1 MNSSFNTAA
10 QITPETPKS
19 PIPIAVVDDADLKKW
34 LTEQQPPIRAWVKS
48 VGFEPKAGS
57 LCLIP
62 SKEGKVGRVLFGRNK
77 DTPDIWRIASLP
89 DRLPPGSYV
98 LESGAA
104 PTEAAL
110 GWMLGAYRFDRY
122 KTADR
127 LKRPILGLPTGID
140 RKRLL
145 ATVDAVYLARDL
157 TNLPAED
164 LGPSALA
171 AAAQNVAEAHHAD
184 IRIIVGKDLLKRN
197 FPAIHAVGRAADDAP
212 RLVDFSWGDEDAP
225 KVTLVGKGVCFDS
238 GGLDIKPAQGMKMM
252 KKDMGG
258 AATVLGLAKLIMA
271 ENLPVRLRVLIPAV
285 ENAISGNAYRP
296 MDVIRTRSGVTVE
309 IGHTDAEGRVI
320 LSDALAEASDDDPDL
335 LLDFATLTGA
345 ARVALGPELPA
356 LFSND
361 EGVAED
367 LLSHGK
373 AVEDPLWRLPLW
385 QGYGKLID
393 GDSADITNSTESP
406 FGGAITAALFL
417 ERFVGKK
424 TRWAHIDTMAWNV
437 AGRAGRPKGGEAL
450 GLRAA
455 FAMIEERF
463 A

>member
-1 MNSSFNTAA
+1 MNASFNTAA

-19 PIPIAVVDDADLKKW
+19 PIPIAVVDDTDLKKW
-34 LTEQQPPIRAWVKS
+34 LAEQQPPIRAWVKS
-48 VGFEPKAGS
+48 VGFEPKSGS

-62 SKEGKVGRVLFGRNK
+62 SKEGKVGRVLYGRNK

-89 DRLPPGSYV
+89 NRLPPGSYV

-104 PTEAAL
+104 PAEAAL

-127 LKRPILGLPTGID
+127 KKRPILGLPTGID

-145 ATVDAVYLARDL
+145 ATVDAMFLARDL
-157 TNLPAED
+157 INLPAED

-171 AAAQNVAEAHHAD
+171 AAAHSVAEAHDAD
-184 IRIIVGKDLLKRN
+184 IRVIVGKDLLKRN

-320 LSDALAEASDDDPDL
+320 LSDALAEAADDEPDL

-345 ARVALGPELPA
+345 ARVALGPDLPA

-373 AVEDPLWRLPLW
+373 AVDDPLWRLPLW
-385 QGYGKLID
+385 QDYRKMID
-393 GDSADITNSTESP
+393 GASADITNSAESP

-424 TRWAHIDTMAWNV
+424 TRWAHVDTMAWNV
-437 AGRAGRPKGGEAL
+437 ATRAGRPKGGEAF